1 MSTESPELSTLR
13 LGVAI
18 GIAIITVL
26 VYVET
31 FPQNPPP
38 ESGGPVL
45 FLLLN
50 IPLVAIGGVIL
61 GIELSKL
68 SPRLRHRLP
77 VAILQL
83 ISVGIIMTP
92 ALVYG
97 RVVRPRYFDL
107 DVILLHYWFPTLVGA
122 VLVLIQHG
130 YGIVSEWR
138 VSSA

>member
-1 MSTESPELSTLR
+1 MSSESPKLNTLR

-26 VYVET
+26 VYVAT
-31 FPQNPPP
+31 FPRNPPP
-38 ESGGPVL
+38 ESGGPAP
-45 FLLLN
+45 FFYIN

-68 SPRLRHRLP
+68 SPHLRHRLA

-97 RVVRPRYFDL
+97 RVARPRYFAL
-107 DVILLHYWFPTLVGA
+107 DVILVRYRLP
-122 VLVLIQHG
+122 I
-130 YGIVSEWR
+130 R
-138 VSSA
+138 